1 MAIFAAV
8 VIVYTAFGGFTAVVI
23 TDTIQG
29 IVMLVGT
36 FLFIFYVL
44 KHVGSFEAMS
54 VALDA
59 SLPGW
64 DNLTGT
70 GYTPGALLSFWVL
83 VGIGVLGLPQT
94 AVRGMGFKDTK
105 SCHSAMLIGT
115 IVVGFLM
122 IGMHTAGVWAGAL
135 TGGQTFTSTDYFIP
149 TLVQQIMPV
158 GAAGLFLAAPM
169 AAVMSTV
176 SSLLILAS
184 ASIVKDLWGTYVVKH
199 DPVKKE
205 RFQKNLSKSSLAVTL
220 LLGVLVF
227 VMTLTPPDIIF
238 FINLF
243 AMGGLESC
251 FFWPIVGGI
260 FYKKGND
267 KAAIASTV
275 TGVLVYVIS
284 YHFKITV
291 LGINAVVWGILFGG
305 IAYFLVGERTCKN
318 GLDRDVLEKCF

>member
-1 MAIFAAV
+1 
-8 VIVYTAFGGFTAVVI
+8 
-23 TDTIQG
+23 
-29 IVMLVGT
+29 
-36 FLFIFYVL
+36 
-44 KHVGSFEAMS
+44 
-54 VALDA
+54 
-59 SLPGW
+59 
-64 DNLTGT
+64 
-70 GYTPGALLSFWVL
+70 
-83 VGIGVLGLPQT
+83 
-94 AVRGMGFKDTK
+94 
-105 SCHSAMLIGT
+105 MLIGT

-135 TGGQTFTSTDYFIP
+135 TGGQTFASTDYFIP

-184 ASIVKDLWGTYVVKH
+184 ASIVKDLWGTYIVKN
-199 DPVKKE
+199 DPEKKE
-205 RFQKNLSKSSLAVTL
+205 KFTKNLSKSSLAVTFA
-220 LLGVLVF
+220 LGVLVF
-227 VMTLTPPDIIF
+227 AMALTPPDIIF

-267 KAAIASTV
+267 KAAIASTLV
-275 TGVLVYVIS
+275 GVLTYVIS
-284 YHFKITV
+284 YQFKITV

-305 IAYFLVGERTCKN
+305 IAYFIMGELTCKD
-318 GLDRDVLEKCF
+318 GLDKEVLEKCF